1 MKKKLFSIILAA
13 VLVIM
18 SFSGCK
24 KTDTAKDETSSD
36 TSVVTESGTVS
47 GEQVTE
53 PETGESTSEATSEDT
68 TESGSTP
75 AASET
80 TGNSHNNTPNNNTG
94 SGGGNKKPTSGG
106 TTANKPSNSTPT
118 TPNNPTT
125 PTNPPAS
132 QEKASIVSVKL
143 VSVERRT
150 KFKVDGQYLLDRL
163 YGTNKCFQAGDVITY
178 DVVMSDGSDNW
189 SIDHVFDS
197 LWLTSEKRG
206 KQLVVTVN
214 DNSCVANEEVIIQ
227 GANKVGYGVAIQIT
241 SIHSAITPTCDE
253 TLYTQIRDYGIRLG
267 MKYEDGPYFADK
279 SNRMHFSNKIPNN
292 PNWIAE
298 VLHAMD
304 NWKAS
309 GCTHF
314 GFVLVYEDGFDGN
327 AI

>member
-53 PETGESTSEATSEDT
+53 PENGESTSEATRDST
-68 TESGSTP
+68 TESGTTP
-75 AASET
+75 AVSET

-132 QEKASIVSVKL
+132 HEKASIVSVKL

-178 DVVMSDGSDNW
+178 EVVMSDGSDNW
-189 SIDHVFDS
+189 SIDKAFECAFIS
-197 LWLTSEKRG
+197 G
-206 KQLVVTVN
+206 KKDGKKLIITVNENTATANAWMVLDAPKQGFEVTV
-214 DNSCVANEEVIIQ
+214 Q
-227 GANKVGYGVAIQIT
+227 TT
-241 SIHSAITPTCDE
+241 SGISGDSPLTENI
-253 TLYTQIRDYGIRLG
+253 YTEIRDYGIRLG
-267 MKYEDGPYFADK
+267 MKYEDGIYFADK
-279 SNRMHFSNKIPNN
+279 PNAKHFNNKIPNN

-298 VLHAMD
+298 VIHAMD

-314 GFVLVYEDGFDGN
+314 GFVLVYEDGFDGD